1 MTYKNENVECDNKE
15 LNRNAYNAFRRN
27 LVRNTYLQ
35 IKTFANQNFHFSM
48 GSIFWKRM
56 FMLIKE
62 QYKYLIFFIKFNYLI
77 GPNIIQL
84 LFGFIT
90 YSVFA

>member
-48 GSIFWKRM
+48 GSIF
-56 FMLIKE
+56 
-62 QYKYLIFFIKFNYLI
+62 
-77 GPNIIQL
+77 
-84 LFGFIT
+84 
-90 YSVFA
+90 